1 MNLEELSKRE
11 IELCLKI
18 SQLKGTIEEMQ
29 EQISKLGISNEYK
42 FIHQRYADM
51 SSIDIEALKRGLF
64 INWYSI
70 CEPTFLTGISD
81 LDENAENKI
90 IEEINERLKNNNID
104 FELIWMIDYYK
115 NWIFAFSR
123 FEKYELFYSKIIN
136 EEFIEKTKIDR
147 SNMENRGQM
156 GLYWN
161 SVNQ

>member
-1 MNLEELSKRE
+1 M
-11 IELCLKI
+11 
-18 SQLKGTIEEMQ
+18 
-29 EQISKLGISNEYK
+29 
-42 FIHQRYADM
+42 
-51 SSIDIEALKRGLF
+51 F